1 MEKIVESGIEKIGGT
16 AMNKLFEK
24 TDINGLSLANRF
36 IFSAT
41 WDGCADDKGFCT
53 QRNIDM
59 LVERAHSGVGLI
71 ITGMAF
77 VQADGKAAPWQLG
90 VHGDE
95 FVPDLAEMAQA
106 VHNAQGKVIL
116 QLAHG
121 GVLCALADTA
131 MGVVFATMLEE
142 GESLTTLE
150 LKINYLKPVWK
161 GKLLALGKVV
171 KKGRMT
177 GLVECDIV
185 DEDEQLVARASS
197 TYMAISGDHAKNRT
211 LPT

>member
-1 MEKIVESGIEKIGGT
+1 MT
-16 AMNKLFEK
+16 AMLDSIRK
-24 TDINGLSLANRF
+24 I
-36 IFSAT
+36 
-41 WDGCADDKGFCT
+41 
-53 QRNIDM
+53 ID
-59 LVERAHSGVGLI
+59 SGEPI
-71 ITGMAF
+71 M
-77 VQADGKAAPWQLG
+77 P
-90 VHGDE
+90 
-95 FVPDLAEMAQA
+95 LAEHLGFRVKSVEFGQA
-106 VHNAQGKVIL
+106 VLEMKEHHSNPMGTL
-116 QLAHG
+116 HG

-185 DEDEQLVARASS
+185 DENE
-197 TYMAISGDHAKNRT
+197 
-211 LPT
+211 PTRCPCQQYLYGNHR

>member
-1 MEKIVESGIEKIGGT
+1 MT
-16 AMNKLFEK
+16 AML
-24 TDINGLSLANRF
+24 D
-36 IFSAT
+36 
-41 WDGCADDKGFCT
+41 
-53 QRNIDM
+53 NIRKIID
-59 LVERAHSGVGLI
+59 SGEPI
-71 ITGMAF
+71 M
-77 VQADGKAAPWQLG
+77 P
-90 VHGDE
+90 
-95 FVPDLAEMAQA
+95 LAEHLGFKVKSVDFGQA
-106 VHNAQGKVIL
+106 VLEFEMKKHHANPMGTL
-116 QLAHG
+116 HG
-121 GVLCALADTA
+121 GVLCAFADTA